1 MLDAQRGDEIA
12 LTQQQETVW
21 KAQLMAPASDSYHI
35 PLAFHLSGR
44 IDPSALDLALR
55 RVVERHPVLR
65 VTISDSPDGAPRQRP
80 GPPPKSLLAVHDT
93 DRGQAGH
100 LLAEAARRPFD
111 RTEPLRMAAELFRW
125 SADEALLLLVFDHVA
140 VDAPSVAQLLHELSQ
155 DCAQLAD
162 GRQLDE
168 VIPEEGYFAYA
179 REQQARFAEPD
190 AETAAGAAFWAE
202 RTARLDRGTDPGL
215 RRPGELSIP
224 TAELEVALPDG
235 LTAAAVAVGGSL
247 FTVLMAAYCLA
258 LRHLSLER
266 DVLVA
271 YPAIDLRRAEYE
283 GAVGLFT
290 DGLFLRAP
298 DPAGLTL
305 SDYAAKVREDLL
317 AGFEHQGAPLADMYR
332 GLRTA
337 GSSAWAMLS
346 LHDQGA
352 EELSLPEA
360 TVRRVPVYPRAGKTD
375 LLLAVEA
382 DGETATARLQFNTD
396 RYDEAAARGFAAA
409 YRSVLGALTGLA
421 RGADVSAVEVPLVP
435 DEHQVQTL
443 AQARGPAQPAF
454 APVTRSFLEQV
465 RRAPGKVAVLAAGE
479 QLSYRELERA
489 SGVLAARLGEL
500 GLARGSTVALLLPRS
515 ARYVVAALGVLRGG
529 HAFLPVD
536 AELPPARRGFV
547 LSDAGVAA
555 VVVATRADA
564 AELPVGMTVVA
575 LDDPAPSAPAGG
587 APRTGRAPLDG
598 DEPLAADPAYVITT
612 SGSTG
617 LPKCVQ
623 IPHGALANNLRW
635 KAERFGFTARD
646 RFYFKTPPVFDASV
660 WEFLTPLMVG
670 ASVVVAPAWAHRDPS
685 ALAAEIEARGVS
697 VVQFVPTL
705 LKALLAEPR
714 PPSGSVRWVF
724 CGGEALDAAVA
735 ARAVRYFEAPVV
747 NLYGP
752 AEAAIDVT
760 SFTYQE
766 EVTDGGGPR
775 TGRVPIGWPA
785 AGAQVHVLGRG
796 GQLIPAGFP
805 GELYIGGVPLALGYL
820 NRRELTEERFVRHP
834 FDPGPGARLY
844 RTGDLGLRTS
854 DGTLVF
860 LGRQDGQVKV
870 RGIRVELDEV
880 RSVALGHPEVHDAVA
895 VLVPGREEE
904 LLALYFLGRE
914 PGTRARLRA
923 HLARHLPAALQ
934 PSHLVAMDAFP
945 LTGSGKV
952 DVRTLPAP
960 PPLATAATADLP
972 RTELERR
979 IAALWAQ
986 LLGCAPDRVPRDVS
1000 FFESGGTSL
1009 TLIRLHRMLRAEF
1022 GTPVPVTALFAFP
1035 TVAAIARSLKTPDE
1049 YGESS

>member
-1 MLDAQRGDEIA
+1 MLDAQQRGGGIA

-35 PLAFHLSGR
+35 PLAFRLAGR

-65 VTISDSPDGAPRQRP
+65 VTISDSPGGGPRQHP
-80 GPPPKSLLAVHDT
+80 GPPPQSVLVVHDT
-93 DRGQAGH
+93 EREQAGQ
-100 LLAEAARRPFD
+100 LLAEAARRPFGQAA
-111 RTEPLRMAAELFRW
+111 PLRMAAELFRW
-125 SADEALLLLVFDHVA
+125 AADEALLLLVFDHVA

-168 VIPEEGYFAYA
+168 VVAEEGYFAYA
-179 REQQARFAEPD
+179 RDQQERFSKPD

-202 RTARLDRGTDPGL
+202 RTARLEGGPDPV
-215 RRPGELSIP
+215 RRPGELGIP
-224 TAELEVALPDG
+224 AAELAITLPYG

-247 FTVLMAAYCLA
+247 FTVLMAAYCLT

-298 DPAGLTL
+298 DPAGLAL
-305 SDYAAKVREDLL
+305 SGYTAKVREDLL
-317 AGFEHQGAPLADMYR
+317 AGFEHQGAPLAAMYH
-332 GLRTA
+332 GLRA
-337 GSSAWAMLS
+337 APSSAWAMLS

-352 EELSLPEA
+352 EELALPGA

-375 LLLAVEA
+375 LLLAVEVA
-382 DGETATARLQFNTD
+382 GETATARLQYNTD
-396 RYDEAAARGFAAA
+396 RYDETAARGFAAA
-409 YRSVLGALTGLA
+409 YQSVLGALTGLA
-421 RGADVSAVEVPLVP
+421 RGADPPAVEVPLVP
-435 DEHQVQTL
+435 DGHQAQTL

-454 APVTRSFLEQV
+454 VPVSRLFLEQV
-465 RRAPGKVAVLAAGE
+465 RRTPDQVAVLAAGE
-479 QLSYRELERA
+479 QLSYHELERA

-515 ARYVVAALGVLRGG
+515 VQYVVAALGVLRGG

-536 AELPPARRGFV
+536 PELPLARRGFV
-547 LSDAGVAA
+547 LSDAGAAA

-564 AELPVGMTVVA
+564 AELPVGVPVVE
-575 LDDPAPSAPAGG
+575 LDDPASSAPADHTS
-587 APRTGRAPLDG
+587 RTDRGPLDE

-623 IPHGALANNLRW
+623 VPHGALANNLRW
-635 KAERFGFTARD
+635 KVERFGFTARD

-660 WEFLTPLMVG
+660 WEFLTPLTVG

-685 ALAAEIEARGVS
+685 ALAVEVEARGVS

-714 PPSGSVRWVF
+714 PSSGSVRWVF

-766 EVTDGGGPR
+766 EVAYGGPHA
-775 TGRVPIGWPA
+775 GRVPIGQPA
-785 AGAQVHVLGRG
+785 AGAEVHVLGRG

-820 NRRELTEERFVRHP
+820 NRRELTEERFVRHA
-834 FDPGPGARLY
+834 FDTDPGARLY
-844 RTGDLGLRTS
+844 RTGDLALRTS
-854 DGTLVF
+854 NGTLVF

-880 RSVALGHPEVHDAVA
+880 RSLALEHTEVRDAVA

-914 PGTRARLRA
+914 PDTGVRLRA
-923 HLARHLPAALQ
+923 HLAQHLPAALQ
-934 PSHLVAMDAFP
+934 PSHLVALDAFP

-952 DVRTLPAP
+952 DARALPAP
-960 PPLATAATADLP
+960 PPLAPAAPAELP

-986 LLGCAPDRVPRDVS
+986 LLGCPPERVPRDVS

-1009 TLIRLHRMLRAEF
+1009 TLIRLHGMLRAEF

-1035 TVAAIARSLKTPDE
+1035 TVAAIARALKTPDE

>member
-1 MLDAQRGDEIA
+1 MLDAQSSGEIA

-35 PLAFHLSGR
+35 PLAFHLTGR

-55 RVVERHPVLR
+55 RLVERHPVLR
-65 VTISDSPDGAPRQRP
+65 VTVSDSPGGEPRQRP
-80 GPPPKSLLAVHDT
+80 GPPPQSLLAVHDT
-93 DRGQAGH
+93 DRGQAGK

-111 RTEPLRMAAELFRW
+111 QGEPLRMAAQLFRW

-168 VIPEEGYFAYA
+168 VVPEEGYFAYA

-190 AETAAGAAFWAE
+190 AETVAGAAFWAE
-202 RTARLDRGTDPGL
+202 RTARLDCGPDPGP
-215 RRPGELSIP
+215 RRPGELGIP
-224 TAELEVALPDG
+224 TAEMVVALPDG
-235 LTAAAVAVGGSL
+235 LKAAAVAVGGSL
-247 FTVLMAAYCLA
+247 FTVLMAAYCLT

-305 SDYAAKVREDLL
+305 SDYTAKVREDLL
-317 AGFEHQGAPLADMYR
+317 AGFEHQGAPLADMYS
-332 GLRTA
+332 GLRAT
-337 GSSAWAMLS
+337 GSSARAMLS

-352 EELSLPEA
+352 EELALPGV

-375 LLLAVEA
+375 LLLAVET

-396 RYDEAAARGFAAA
+396 RYDETAARGFAAA
-409 YRSVLGALTGLA
+409 YGSVLGALTGLA
-421 RGADVSAVEVPLVP
+421 RDADPPAVEVPLVP
-435 DEHQVQTL
+435 DEHR
-443 AQARGPAQPAF
+443 ARTIARAHGPTQPAF
-454 APVTRSFLEQV
+454 VPVTRSFLERA
-465 RRAPGKVAVLAAGE
+465 RRTPGRVAVLAAGE
-479 QLSYRELERA
+479 QLSYHELERA
-489 SGVLAARLGEL
+489 SGALAARLGEL

-515 ARYVVAALGVLRGG
+515 ASYVVAALGVLRGG
-529 HAFLPVD
+529 YAFLPVD
-536 AELPPARRGFV
+536 PESPAARRRFV
-547 LSDAGVAA
+547 LSDSGVAA

-564 AELPVGMTVVA
+564 AELPVGVPVVA
-575 LDDPAPSAPAGG
+575 LDDPPPSARDDG
-587 APRTGRAPLDG
+587 APRTDRGQPDG
-598 DEPLAADPAYVITT
+598 NEPLATDPAYVITT

-623 IPHGALANNLRW
+623 VPHGALANNLRW
-635 KAERFGFTARD
+635 KAERFGFTAED

-660 WEFLTPLMVG
+660 WEFLTPLTVG
-670 ASVVVAPAWAHRDPS
+670 AAIVVAPAWAHRDPS

-714 PPSGSVRWVF
+714 PSSGSVRWVF

-760 SFTYQE
+760 SFTYWE
-766 EVTDGGGPR
+766 EAGDGGGPGG
-775 TGRVPIGWPA
+775 GRVPIGWPA

-796 GQLIPAGFP
+796 AQLVPAGFP
-805 GELYIGGVPLALGYL
+805 GELYVGGVPLAVGYL

-834 FDPGPGARLY
+834 FDADPDARLY
-844 RTGDLGLRTS
+844 RTGDLGLRAS

-880 RSVALGHPEVHDAVA
+880 RSVALGHPEVRDAVA

-914 PGTRARLRA
+914 PDTRARLRA
-923 HLARHLPAALQ
+923 HLAGHLPAALQ

-952 DVRTLPAP
+952 DVRALPAP
-960 PPLATAATADLP
+960 PPFTTTPTADLP

-1009 TLIRLHRMLRAEF
+1009 TLIRLHRMLRTEF
-1022 GTPVPVTALFAFP
+1022 DTPVTVTDLFASP

-1049 YGESS
+1049 YGELS